1 MDDTRIKIMTD
12 KYRQQLNRKIEETL
26 GRAWQD
32 WSAQAVE
39 LHVLRVDAENRR
51 KEGRGFYKMD
61 ENNIQTLREDLTEE
75 YHTLAKSHT
84 AAIDQLLEEFNDDQ
98 MMFRLGAETYEEE
111 RLTAMTNRA
120 PTTDD
125 HEVEPTT
132 TTTIEER

>member
-1 MDDTRIKIMTD
+1 M
-12 KYRQQLNRKIEETL
+12 E
-26 GRAWQD
+26 WV
-32 WSAQAVE
+32 AQVVE
-39 LHVLRVDAENRR
+39 LQVFREDTENWR
-51 KEGRGFYKMD
+51 KEGRSCYKMD
-61 ENNIQTLREDLTEE
+61 ENNIQILREDSIEE
-75 YHTLAKSHT
+75 YHKLAKSHT
-84 AAIDQLLEEFNDDQ
+84 TAIKQFLEEFNDDQ